1 MTAEGERRG
10 LEIRGGRLYLLHA
23 RRSRRAR
30 TLQDFKEAMMLQAS
44 FRPASDL
51 FGELNRLQSV
61 LDQVFRPL
69 ERSSIRALAGG
80 TFPVINVGTTP
91 ETIEVMAM
99 APGLDPATLQLTVD
113 RGLLVIAG
121 ERKQDLPERQ
131 DGTAVYAQERFTG
144 PFRRVVTLPEDAD

>member
-1 MTAEGERRG
+1 
-10 LEIRGGRLYLLHA
+10 
-23 RRSRRAR
+23 
-30 TLQDFKEAMMLQAS
+30 MLQAS

-51 FGELNRLQSV
+51 FSDLNRLQSV

-91 ETIEVMAM
+91 ESIEIMAM
-99 APGLDPATLQLTVD
+99 APGLDPAALQVTAD

-121 ERKQDLPERQ
+121 ERQRALPDRE
-131 DGTAVYAQERFTG
+131 GTAVYAQERFTG
-144 PFRRVVTLPEDAD
+144 DFRRVVNLPEEADPARIEATYRDGILRISVAKRESSRPRRIDVQ

>member
-1 MTAEGERRG
+1 M
-10 LEIRGGRLYLLHA
+10 LH
-23 RRSRRAR
+23 
-30 TLQDFKEAMMLQAS
+30 AS

-80 TFPVINVGTTP
+80 TFPVINVGSTP
-91 ETIEVMAM
+91 ESIEIMAM
-99 APGLDPATLQLTVD
+99 APGLDPAALQVTAD

-121 ERKQDLPERQ
+121 ERQRAVPERG

-144 PFRRVVTLPEDAD
+144 NFRRVVTLPEDADPARIEASYRDGILRISVAKRESSRPRRIEVQ